1 MRWVFEYLST
11 NTGPSWP
18 PLRYFSHW
26 NPLPT
31 KESPLIYF
39 TDPTTL
45 FFLYQWGRATLHV
58 LVVMYGFRLSSLFI
72 CVLHQLFCV
81 MAPKKELKK
90 KKTHE
95 FRYSRKIQIIKKTL
109 YNKTAV
115 CISQSWNNYFL
126 NTWSSDNCFHSYE
139 WSTFDLLFS
148 FKEYEDLAY
157 Q

>member
-1 MRWVFEYLST
+1 MSEYLST
-11 NTGPSWP
+11 NTGPSLP

-39 TDPTTL
+39 TDPTTV
-45 FFLYQWGRATLHV
+45 FFLNQWGRATLHV
-58 LVVMYGFRLSSLFI
+58 LVVTYGFRLIAYLSVFSISCF
-72 CVLHQLFCV
+72 VLWHL
-81 MAPKKELKK
+81 KKIRVK

-95 FRYSRKIQIIKKTL
+95 FRYSRKIQIIKKNL
-109 YNKTAV
+109 YNKAAV
-115 CISQSWNNYFL
+115 CISQSWYNYFL
-126 NTWSSDNCFHSYE
+126 NTCSSDNCFHSYE

>member
-1 MRWVFEYLST
+1 MSVWVSFNQHRTLLTTSEVFFSLKPSANQGKPINLFHRPNNVILFVSMRQSY
-11 NTGPSWP
+11 
-18 PLRYFSHW
+18 
-26 NPLPT
+26 
-31 KESPLIYF
+31 I
-39 TDPTTL
+39 TL
-45 FFLYQWGRATLHV
+45 